1 MRPLFSPEGPPAQVY
16 AGRAGTGTDIFAK
29 GGRKRPQTLAFSVF
43 FAIILCCIALHRPP
57 RLGGR
62 AAKTEVFFMKH
73 IAKNTAPAD
82 NFLGTEAPFRLVF
95 KLAIPSMLAQ
105 FVNVLYSIVD
115 RIYIGHMEG
124 VGTVALAGVGICGPL
139 VTLLSS
145 FGTWVGLGGAPAMSI
160 KMGEKDFAGARKILS
175 NGALLLAV
183 MSVLL
188 TAAALAFKEPLL
200 RLFGAGGE
208 SAAYASEYF
217 SWYAAGTVFA
227 VMTTGLNAY
236 IVGQGRG
243 KAGMLTVCIGAVA
256 NIALDPLFIYAFD
269 MGVAGAA
276 LATVL
281 SQALSAA
288 FTVFFLL
295 GRSADVKLSFGGY
308 DGKTMGRILTLG
320 LSPFL
325 IIATDSAMLLALNG
339 VLRAY
344 GGSRA
349 DELISAA
356 TIMLSFM
363 QIVTLPLGGISG
375 GTQPALS
382 YNYGANDPARV
393 KRCERAILGMCIAYT
408 AVMFLVARFGAGGV
422 VSVFTS
428 DPSLKAE
435 SVRFIHIY
443 TLMIIPLAF
452 QYALVDGLTALGIAP
467 VAITLSL
474 FRKIAL
480 MLTLTLLLPRF
491 FGAEAAFW
499 AEPIAD
505 LVGSLVSTVVFF
517 SLINKILRKRDL
529 AVKRLAAER
538 ELMQKMRD
546 GLA

>member
-1 MRPLFSPEGPPAQVY
+1 MKDRQKKAHDSGYL
-16 AGRAGTGTDIFAK
+16 GTDA
-29 GGRKRPQTLAFSVF
+29 PW
-43 FAIILCCIALHRPP
+43 
-57 RLGGR
+57 R
-62 AAKTEVFFMKH
+62 AV
-73 IAKNTAPAD
+73 
-82 NFLGTEAPFRLVF
+82 LR
-95 KLAIPSMLAQ
+95 LAIPSMLAQ

-124 VGTVALAGVGICGPL
+124 VGKEALAGVGICGPL

-145 FGTWVGLGGAPAMSI
+145 FGTWVGLGGSPAMSI
-160 KMGEKDFAGARKILS
+160 KMGEKDTAGAQKILS

-188 TAAALAFKEPLL
+188 TGAAFAFRTPLL
-200 RLFGAGGE
+200 RLFGAGGN
-208 SAAYASEYF
+208 SAQYTYEYF

-236 IVGQGRG
+236 IVGQGHG
-243 KAGMLTVCIGAVA
+243 KAGMATVCIGAVA
-256 NIALDPLFIYAFD
+256 NIALDPLFIYAFG

-276 LATVL
+276 IATVI

-288 FTVFFLL
+288 FTVLFLV
-295 GRSADVKLSFGGY
+295 GKRAEVKLRIGGY
-308 DGKTMGRILTLG
+308 NRKTMGKILALG

-325 IIATDSAMLLALNG
+325 IIATDSVMILALNA

-344 GGSRA
+344 GGERA

-363 QIVTLPLGGISG
+363 QIITLPMGGISG

-382 YNYGANDPARV
+382 YNYGANNPARV
-393 KRCERAILGMCIAYT
+393 KKCEWWILGLCVLFA
-408 AVMFLVARFGAGGV
+408 AAMFLVARFGAGGI
-422 VSVFTS
+422 VSLFTS
-428 DPSLKAE
+428 DAALKEE
-435 SVRFIHIY
+435 SMRFIRIY

-491 FGAEAAFW
+491 FGAEAALW

-505 LVGSLVSTVVFF
+505 LIGGALSTIVFF
-517 SLINKILRKRDL
+517 SLIGKILKKRD
-529 AVKRLAAER
+529 R
-538 ELMQKMRD
+538 EVRSHLSSQLLTEQTRQNI
-546 GLA
+546 A